1 MTGLD
6 VRLPIETGRLLLRT
20 HRAEDLDDLVA
31 FHGDPEVVRFIPW
44 PLRDRAATEET
55 LRVKLDQSE
64 LREPGQ
70 WLVLAVELRETGR
83 VIGEVLLKWAAER
96 QGELGFAFARD
107 VQGRG
112 YAAEAAD
119 AVLRVAYDELGLH
132 RVSAVVI
139 EGNDASTRLLR
150 RLGFREEGRFVDGVH
165 FKGAWAT
172 QLVFGLL
179 EDEWRA

>member
-1 MTGLD
+1 VTALE
-6 VRLPIETGRLLLRT
+6 VRLPIETQRLLLRV
-20 HRAEDLDDLVA
+20 HRTDDLDDLVV
-31 FHGDPEVVRFIPW
+31 FHGDHEVVRHVPW
-44 PLRDRAATEET
+44 PLRDRAATEAT

-64 LREPGQ
+64 LRETGQ

-83 VIGEVLLKWAAER
+83 VIGEVLLKWASEQ

-107 VQGRG
+107 VHGKG

-119 AVLRVAYDELGLH
+119 AVLGLAFDELGFH
-132 RVSAVVI
+132 RVSAFVI
-139 EGNDASTRLLR
+139 EGNEASCRLLG
-150 RLGFREEGRFVDGVH
+150 RLGFRQEGRLVDGVH